1 MPEKT
6 LRKKN
11 ARQPSKVERANDQQV
26 INSLARAVKYDMARQ
41 RSDEWERGMR
51 LLPVPF
57 AAMLAIY
64 AIMIA
69 CGVGS

>member
-6 LRKKN
+6 LHKKN
-11 ARQPSKVERANDQQV
+11 ARRADQSGRANDPQ
-26 INSLARAVKYDMARQ
+26 IYNSITRAVKYDMARQ
-41 RSDEWERGMR
+41 RSDEWKRGMR
-51 LLPVPF
+51 LIPAPF

-64 AIMIA
+64 AIMMA

>member
-1 MPEKT
+1 ME
-6 LRKKN
+6 
-11 ARQPSKVERANDQQV
+11 SKRATDQQV
-26 INSLARAVKYDMARQ
+26 VNSITRAVKYDMERCL
-41 RSDEWERGMR
+41 RDEWESGMR

-64 AIMIA
+64 AIMMA

>member
-1 MPEKT
+1 MDS
-6 LRKKN
+6 KN
-11 ARQPSKVERANDQQV
+11 EARPAVGSTRATDPKIN
-26 INSLARAVKYDMARQ
+26 NSLSRAVKRDMARQ
-41 RSDEWERGMR
+41 RRDEWESGMR

-64 AIMIA
+64 AIMMA

>member
-1 MPEKT
+1 MPHEKES
-6 LRKKN
+6 
-11 ARQPSKVERANDQQV
+11 APGVEVGRASANEGNR
-26 INSLARAVKYDMARQ
+26 IIPH
-41 RSDEWERGMR
+41 DEWERGMR

-64 AIMIA
+64 AIMMA

>member
-1 MPEKT
+1 MPV
-6 LRKKN
+6 KKE
-11 ARQPSKVERANDQQV
+11 ARPAVESKRATDQQV
-26 INSLARAVKYDMARQ
+26 VNSIARAVKYDMERC
-41 RSDEWERGMR
+41 RRDEWERGMR

-64 AIMIA
+64 AIMMA

>member
-1 MPEKT
+1 MDS
-6 LRKKN
+6 KN
-11 ARQPSKVERANDQQV
+11 EARPAVGSKRATDPKIN
-26 INSLARAVKYDMARQ
+26 NSLSRAVKRDMARQ
-41 RSDEWERGMR
+41 RRDEWESGMR

-64 AIMIA
+64 AIMMA

>member
-6 LRKKN
+6 LHKKN
-11 ARQPSKVERANDQQV
+11 ARRADQSGRANDQQAM
-26 INSLARAVKYDMARQ
+26 NSITRAVKYDMERC
-41 RSDEWERGMR
+41 RRDEWERGMR
-51 LLPVPF
+51 LLPAPF

-64 AIMIA
+64 AIMMA

>member
-1 MPEKT
+1 MDS
-6 LRKKN
+6 KN
-11 ARQPSKVERANDQQV
+11 EARPAVGSKRATDPKIN
-26 INSLARAVKYDMARQ
+26 NSLSRAVKRDMARQ

-64 AIMIA
+64 AIMMA

>member
-1 MPEKT
+1 MDS
-6 LRKKN
+6 KN
-11 ARQPSKVERANDQQV
+11 EARPAVESKRATDPKIN
-26 INSLARAVKYDMARQ
+26 NSLSRAVKRDMARQ
-41 RSDEWERGMR
+41 RRDEWESGMR

-64 AIMIA
+64 AIMMA

>member
-1 MPEKT
+1 MDS
-6 LRKKN
+6 KN
-11 ARQPSKVERANDQQV
+11 EARPAVESKRANDQQV
-26 INSLARAVKYDMARQ
+26 NNSLARAVKYDMARQ

-64 AIMIA
+64 AIMMA

>member
-1 MPEKT
+1 MERC
-6 LRKKN
+6 LR
-11 ARQPSKVERANDQQV
+11 
-26 INSLARAVKYDMARQ
+26 
-41 RSDEWERGMR
+41 DEWERGMR

-64 AIMIA
+64 AIMMA

>member
-1 MPEKT
+1 MDS
-6 LRKKN
+6 KN
-11 ARQPSKVERANDQQV
+11 EARPAVESKRATDQQV
-26 INSLARAVKYDMARQ
+26 VNSITRAVKYDMERCL
-41 RSDEWERGMR
+41 RDEWERGMR

-64 AIMIA
+64 AIMMA

>member
-1 MPEKT
+1 MQ
-6 LRKKN
+6 RKKE
-11 ARQPSKVERANDQQV
+11 ARPAVGSKRATDQQV
-26 INSLARAVKYDMARQ
+26 VNSITRAVKSSMAREEAE
-41 RSDEWERGMR
+41 RWERMCR

-64 AIMIA
+64 AIMMA